1 MKEEAVA
8 EKRNRLLR
16 LVGGCSSEFETAVRP
31 TFQEGMDWRADYRR
45 HLLEKSL
52 GEHDWAAVSDKQEE
66 PAK

>member
-31 TFQEGMDWRADYRR
+31 TFPEGMDWQADYRR

-52 GEHDWAAVSDKQEE
+52 GEHDRAAVSDKQEE
-66 PAK
+66 LGK